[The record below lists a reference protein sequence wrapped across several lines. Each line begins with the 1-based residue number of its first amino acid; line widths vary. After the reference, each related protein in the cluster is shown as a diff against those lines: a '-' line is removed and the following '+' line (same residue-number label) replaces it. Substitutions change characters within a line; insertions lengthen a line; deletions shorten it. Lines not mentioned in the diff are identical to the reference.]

1 VIDDKIG
8 YNSAYINLNLIDELD
23 YCLGGYG
30 KPNVEFLFSL
40 NTFVETFI
48 ASSEFYTSLDE
59 LNHLNLTTPILFPNG
74 RPILNLIARNGGL
87 KFVDGVVDK
96 PGLEIYRGNILV
108 RSKKEAQQGFVL
120 EYGQKIQ
127 EKYFIKSNIN
137 DELKTIPLIK
147 SKFEEDNFIVSE
159 TQNSLDELVSNLMNV
174 SKSSSIQTSLPIA
187 LYGKQMSSLNRTP
200 YSIQSLDMVAKI
212 HNAKVEDLKNNL
224 NYQYLPIPSF
234 TNILLS
240 SVTSISE
247 IPYKLGQL
255 RLDFQ
260 ELRDQF
266 VQLEIDIYE
275 SATMKQQMEA
285 YEKFIEFWKIF
296 NKKYVDPKHRI
307 FYGDFDFT
315 QNADIDKGVDSFI
328 DGSSI
333 ADSLKDVNTG
343 KIIGNIIAK
352 SYSWYN
358 DRKVINRF
366 KGITN
371 IWELFGNSNSINQ
384 QLKHFE
390 RLFNVTFTNE
400 SISKVHDF
408 VSKKL
413 NNITKEISN

>member
-1 VIDDKIG
+1 MIDDKIG

>member
-1 VIDDKIG
+1 MIDDKIG

-74 RPILNLIARNGGL
+74 RPILNLVARYGGL

-96 PGLEIYRGNILV
+96 QGLEIYRGNILI
-108 RSKKEAQQGFVL
+108 RSKREAQQDFVL

-127 EKYFIKSNIN
+127 EKYFIKSNISN
-137 DELKTIPLIK
+137 ELKTIPLVK
-147 SKFEEDNFIVSE
+147 SKFEDDNFIVSE
-159 TQNSLDELVSNLMNV
+159 TQNSLNELVSNLIKV

-187 LYGKQMSSLNRTP
+187 LYGRQIGSLNKTP
-200 YSIQSLDMVAKI
+200 YSIQSLDIVAKI
-212 HNAKVEDLKNNL
+212 HNTKIEDLKNNL
-224 NYQYLPIPSF
+224 NYQYLPIPPF

-315 QNADIDKGVDSFI
+315 KNADIDKGVDSFV

-333 ADSLKDVNTG
+333 TDSLKDVNAG
-343 KIIGNIIAK
+343 KIIGNVIAK

-371 IWELFGNSNSINQ
+371 IWELFENSNSINQ

-390 RLFNVTFTNE
+390 RLFNVTFSNE
-400 SISKVHDF
+400 SINKVNDF

-413 NNITKEISN
+413 KNITKEISN